1 MSPPSMSYA
10 LSFDINLV
18 TVVQV
23 SRSHL
28 PAFDLAVRYT
38 RYICRMWLKVEQC
51 YLWYLAN
58 GKLVGG
64 NL

>member
-23 SRSHL
+23 SRPHSL
-28 PAFDLAVRYT
+28 AFDLALRHLQKVYLQNVVET
-38 RYICRMWLKVEQC
+38 R
-51 YLWYLAN
+51 
-58 GKLVGG
+58 
-64 NL
+64 